1 MQKGRRRKRQLHN
14 RPNIALRL
22 AAVLLVMVC
31 ISTWMMDGL
40 FAKYRTSDSGGD
52 NARVI
57 GFGNLTLTEEGDFG
71 TAGGQG
77 YFAPGMNLKKQA
89 IVNFTGSESAT
100 YVFMEVTLSEHWKT
114 EDGGQTFFIHDE
126 NATEKQ
132 LEWEVA
138 GDWLTEDKEGQ
149 KFLTMN
155 TNTITND
162 KGTSIHLN
170 TYVYYRE
177 LAPNETLKAAHFIK
191 DGKVEVSE
199 SIKRADIAN
208 IKKYIIDGKEYEN
221 DILINLRAS
230 VVQSNGFSGPKQAWD
245 SISGKSSN

>member
-40 FAKYRTSDSGGD
+40 FAKYRTSSSGQD

-71 TAGGQG
+71 TDGGQG

-100 YVFMEVTLSEHWKT
+100 YVFMEVTLSEHWKKA
-114 EDGGQTFFIHDE
+114 DDGQTFFIQRED
-126 NATEKQ
+126 ATEKQ
-132 LEWEVA
+132 LEWAVA

-155 TNTITND
+155 TNTITNE
-162 KGTSIHLN
+162 N
-170 TYVYYRE
+170 TYVYYRA
-177 LAPNETLKAAHFIK
+177 LSPNEKLTDAKFFANMGN
-191 DGKVEVSE
+191 DGNEWNVTVSP

-230 VVQSNGFSGPKQAWD
+230 VVQSNGFDDATAAWS
-245 SISGKSSN
+245 SISQK

>member
-1 MQKGRRRKRQLHN
+1 MQKGRRHKRQLHN
-14 RPNIALRL
+14 RPNRPNVALRL

-89 IVNFTGSESAT
+89 TVTFTGSEAAT
-100 YVFMEVTLSEHWKT
+100 YVFMEVTLSEHWKKA
-114 EDGGQTFFIHDE
+114 DDGQTFFIKDE

-132 LEWEVA
+132 LEWAVA
-138 GDWLTEDKEGQ
+138 DGWL
-149 KFLTMN
+149 FLVQN
-155 TNTITND
+155 
-162 KGTSIHLN
+162 GN

-177 LAPNETLKAAHFIK
+177 LAPNTPLTAEFIA
-191 DGKVEVSE
+191 DSGKIAVSS
-199 SIKRADIAN
+199 SIKRADMAN
-208 IKKYIIDGKEYEN
+208 IRKYKVGNVEYEKN
-221 DILINLRAS
+221 IKINLRAS
-230 VVQSNGFSGPKQAWD
+230 VVQSNGFENATAAWS
-245 SISGKSSN
+245 SISPK

>member
-1 MQKGRRRKRQLHN
+1 MQKGRRHNRQLHN

-22 AAVLLVMVC
+22 AAVLLIMVC

-89 IVNFTGSESAT
+89 TVTFTGSESAT
-100 YVFMEVTLSEHWKT
+100 YVFMEAELLKWTT
-114 EDGGQTFFIHDE
+114 TDNMNFFYG
-126 NATEKQ
+126 TSL
-132 LEWEVA
+132 LEWSVKT
-138 GDWLTEDKEGQ
+138 DWN
-149 KFLTMN
+149 FLTK
-155 TNTITND
+155 TN
-162 KGTSIHLN
+162 N

-177 LAPNETLKAAHFIK
+177 LAPNTPLTADFIAN
-191 DGKVEVSE
+191 DGKIVVSKN
-199 SIKRADIAN
+199 IKRNEITSMNGIA
-208 IKKYIIDGKEYEN
+208 
-221 DILINLRAS
+221 INLRAS
-230 VVQSNGFSGPKQAWD
+230 VVQSNGFATVNDAWS
-245 SISGKSSN
+245 SISGN